1 MASPR
6 ECYYSILGVDFSA
19 TPEEI
24 KKAYR
29 RSAIERHPDK
39 NRNDPNATYNFQ
51 LLQEA
56 YECLSDPQVN
66 PRRESKFLIS

>member
-1 MASPR
+1 MSSSR
-6 ECYYSILGVDFSA
+6 ECYYAILGVPSSA

-29 RSAIERHPDK
+29 RTAIERHPDK
-39 NRNDPNATYNFQ
+39 NPNDPQATYNFQ

-56 YECLSDPQVN
+56 YECLSDPQVG
-66 PRRESKFLIS
+66 IQDG